1 MTKEEILKQVFETCS
16 FEEIIEFGIENNQIE
31 NLDVLKLAEKIE
43 KEGFKVNIFTR
54 YDYTDAISHLL
65 EEASSKCTLPTSY
78 ELMDVIKYYYF
89 NSEIYNCFDDDDM
102 IDHLDGTYAMDN
114 YIDEKC
120 EWRLRNERLNCENE
134 AESIIKGHPDTVA
147 KTLQQL
153 NSFDLKRFLCD
164 FVDSG
169 YHISN
174 EELLKKLKE
183 KIV

>member
-16 FEEIIEFGIENNQIE
+16 FEEITKFGIENNQIE
-31 NLDVLKLAEKIE
+31 NLDVLKLAEKIQ
-43 KEGFKVNIFTR
+43 KEGLKVNIFTR
-54 YDYTDAISHLL
+54 DDYIDVISDLL
-65 EEASSKCTLPTSY
+65 EEASSKRTLPTSY
-78 ELMDVIKYYYF
+78 ELMDVIKYYYY
-89 NSEIYNCFDDDDM
+89 NSDIYHCFDYDDM

-134 AESIIKGHPDTVA
+134 AESIIKGHSDTVA
-147 KTLQQL
+147 KSLQGL

-169 YHISN
+169 YYISN
-174 EELLKKLKE
+174 EELLNKIKE